1 MSTTIYINRDDTGH
15 VQAVSTTYTSATNNE
30 AVLED
35 STFYFDKIEGYKAT
49 YDTEGKLHVTFDQT
63 QYDAYTKA
71 QAEAEAKAKEA
82 EEKQDSIDTL
92 AQGSAQIMEAIS
104 AVRES
109 LDDATASK
117 HIKLFDSWQNAKPY
131 TAGERIVYDGKLY
144 KVLQGHTSQDDW
156 TPGKAPSLFSEV
168 LTSTVS
174 DDGTVT
180 EDDIK
185 DWVQPDST
193 NAYKTGDKVRYN
205 GKTYES
211 LIDNNTWSPEAYPA
225 GWKEV

>member
-1 MSTTIYINRDDTGH
+1 MSTTIYINKDDTGH

-30 AVLED
+30 ASLD
-35 STFYFDKIEGYKAT
+35 DDAFYFGKIEGYKAT
-49 YDTEGKLHVTFDQT
+49 YDTEGKLHVAFDQT

-156 TPGKAPSLFSEV
+156 TPDKAPSLFSEV

>member
-1 MSTTIYINRDDTGH
+1 MVYINIDSDGRL
-15 VQAVSTTYTSATNNE
+15 QAISNTYTSSTSNE
-30 AVLED
+30 AVLDD
-35 STFYFDKIEGYKAT
+35 STFSFEKLEGYKAT
-49 YDTEGKLHVTFDQT
+49 YDTEGKLHVAFDQT

-71 QAEAEAKAKEA
+71 QAEAEAKAKE
-82 EEKQDSIDTL
+82 EEKKQDSIDGL
-92 AQGSAQIMEAIS
+92 AESATKIGEA
-104 AVRES
+104 
-109 LDDATASK
+109 LDAIKEVLPDDTALK
-117 HIKLFDSWQNAKPY
+117 HIGLFDAWQTGKAY

-211 LIDNNTWSPEAYPA
+211 LIDNNTWSPEAYPQ

>member
-1 MSTTIYINRDDTGH
+1 MSTNIYINIDDKGQ
-15 VQAVSTTYTSATNNE
+15 VQAISNTYTSATNNE
-30 AVLED
+30 ASLD
-35 STFYFDKIEGYKAT
+35 DDAFYFDKMEGYRSS
-49 YDTEGKLHVTFDQT
+49 YDAEGKLHVVFDQT
-63 QYDAYTKA
+63 QYDAYIKE
-71 QAEAEAKAKEA
+71 QEEAEAKAKEQ
-82 EEKQDSIDTL
+82 EEKQGSIDTL

-117 HIKLFDSWQNAKPY
+117 HIKLFDSWQNAKLY

-144 KVLQGHTSQDDW
+144 KVLQGHTSQEDW
-156 TPGKAPSLFSEV
+156 TPDKAPSLFSEV

-174 DDGTVT
+174 DDGAVT

-211 LIDNNTWSPEAYPA
+211 TIDNNVWSPEAYPT

>member
-1 MSTTIYINRDDTGH
+1 MSTNIYINIDDKGQ
-15 VQAVSTTYTSATNNE
+15 VQAVSSTYTSATNNE
-30 AVLED
+30 ASLD
-35 STFYFDKIEGYKAT
+35 DDAFYFDKMEGYRSS
-49 YDTEGKLHVTFDQT
+49 YDAEGKLHVVFDQT
-63 QYDAYTKA
+63 QYDAYIKE
-71 QAEAEAKAKEA
+71 QEEAEAKAKEQ
-82 EEKQDSIDTL
+82 EEKQGSIDTL

-117 HIKLFDSWQNAKPY
+117 HIKLFDSWQNAKLY

-144 KVLQGHTSQDDW
+144 KVLQGHTSQEDW
-156 TPGKAPSLFSEV
+156 TPDKAPSLFSEV

-174 DDGTVT
+174 DDGAVT

-185 DWVQPDST
+185 DWAQPDST

-211 LIDNNTWSPEAYPA
+211 TIDNNVWSPEAYPT